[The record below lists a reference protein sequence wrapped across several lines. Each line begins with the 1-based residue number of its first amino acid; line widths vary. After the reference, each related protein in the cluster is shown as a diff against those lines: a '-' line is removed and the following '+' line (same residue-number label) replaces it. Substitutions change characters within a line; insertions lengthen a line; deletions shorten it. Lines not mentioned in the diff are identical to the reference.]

1 MSELSILKQ
10 YRKSIIFKILLGLVF
25 FALLVVAALYALAVG
40 SYNLPVAEVAGI
52 LLLGETD
59 ATAYNVIWNIRIPR
73 ILTAVAAGAGLA
85 VAGAAMQ
92 SILRNPLGSP
102 FTLGISSAAAFGAA
116 VALGVLGAGE
126 MTSSAAEASII
137 VNNPYVV
144 TICAFISSLA
154 ATAVILVLAR
164 VRGAAP
170 ETMILTG
177 VALGSLFTAGTTFI
191 QYFSDHVRIA
201 AIIFWTFGDVGKTG
215 WSDLGVIS
223 VVTVP
228 AVVYFIINSWNY
240 NTFKAGD
247 ETAKSLG
254 VNVDRV
260 RLYGMLA
267 SSLLTAVIV
276 SFIGIIGFVGLVIPH
291 IVRRLA
297 GGNEIYLIPLSAA
310 AGGLLLLGADTVA
323 RTVIAPVVLP
333 VGILTSFL
341 GAPLFIY
348 LVVRGRNYW

>member
-1 MSELSILKQ
+1 MTELSILEQ
-10 YRKSIIFKILLGLVF
+10 YKKSIVFKILLGFIL
-25 FALLVVAALYALAVG
+25 FALLGIAALYALAVG
-40 SYNLPVAEVAGI
+40 SYNLPVGEVARI
-52 LLLGETD
+52 LLLGDAD
-59 ATAYNVIWNIRIPR
+59 ATAFNVIWNIRIPR
-73 ILTAVAAGAGLA
+73 ILTAITAGAGLS

-126 MTSSAAEASII
+126 MTSSTAEASII
-137 VNNPYVV
+137 VNNPYLV
-144 TICAFISSLA
+144 TICAFVSSLA

-215 WSDLGVIS
+215 WSDLVVITA
-223 VVTVP
+223 VTVP
-228 AVVYFIINSWNY
+228 AVAYFIFNSWNY

-260 RLYGMLA
+260 RLFGMLV
-267 SSLLTAVIV
+267 SSFLTAVIV

-291 IVRRLA
+291 IIRRLA
-297 GGNEIYLIPLSAA
+297 GGNEIYLIPLSAI

-348 LVVRGRNYW
+348 LVIKGRNYW

>member
-1 MSELSILKQ
+1 MSELSILEQ
-10 YRKSIIFKILLGLVF
+10 YRRSIVFKILLGLVF
-25 FALLVVAALYALAVG
+25 LALLVVAALYALAVG
-40 SYNLPVAEVAGI
+40 SYNLPVAEVPGI
-52 LLLGETD
+52 LFFGEGN
-59 ATAYNVIWNIRIPR
+59 ATAFNVIWNIRIPR

-92 SILRNPLGSP
+92 SILKNPLGSP

-116 VALGVLGAGE
+116 FALGVLGAGE

-137 VNNPYVV
+137 VNNPYIV
-144 TICAFISSLA
+144 TICAFVSSLA
-154 ATAVILVLAR
+154 ATAVILILAR
-164 VRGAAP
+164 ARGAAP

-177 VALGSLFTAGTTFI
+177 VALGSLFTAGITSI

-215 WSDLGVIS
+215 WSDLAVIS
-223 VVTVP
+223 AVTAP
-228 AVVYFIINSWNY
+228 AVAYFIFNSWNY

-247 ETAKSLG
+247 DTAKSLG

-260 RLYGMLA
+260 RLYGMLV

-276 SFIGIIGFVGLVIPH
+276 SFVGIIGFVGLVIPH
-291 IVRRLA
+291 IIRRLA
-297 GGNEIYLIPLSAA
+297 GGNEIYLIPLSAI
-310 AGGLLLLGADTVA
+310 AGGLLLLGADTAA
-323 RTVIAPVVLP
+323 RTIIAPVVLP